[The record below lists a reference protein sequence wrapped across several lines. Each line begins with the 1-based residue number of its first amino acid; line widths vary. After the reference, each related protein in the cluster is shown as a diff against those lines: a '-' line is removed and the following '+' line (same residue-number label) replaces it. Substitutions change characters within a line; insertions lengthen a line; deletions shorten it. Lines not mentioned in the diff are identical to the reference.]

1 MRVQVSREALMGG
14 GVMGEMYLGD
24 SLALA
29 DRLKGKYA
37 GRVQCVYLDPPF
49 FTGEAYSVRVRVGER
64 EWRSG
69 AGTLRLGAFS
79 DKWTDK
85 SQYLDAMR
93 ATQQLTSP

>member
-1 MRVQVSREALMGG
+1 MGG

-29 DRLKGKYA
+29 DKLKGKYA

-49 FTGEAYSVRVRVGER
+49 FTGETYSVRVRVGER

-69 AGTLRLGAFS
+69 AGTLKLSAYS
-79 DKWTDK
+79 DKW
-85 SQYLDAMR
+85 SGAQQYLDAMR
-93 ATQQLTSP
+93 ALLERSLIHI